1 MKGHRQTHDHDRARA
16 RTWDMRRGTEAL
28 WDSDYL
34 DMMLRLCLFLFRL
47 YIYLTTYI
55 DLYQY
60 TSLLTQ

>member
-1 MKGHRQTHDHDRARA
+1 
-16 RTWDMRRGTEAL
+16 MRRGTEAL